1 MKYQHTAL
9 KPDTEHSQSQHL
21 GIRLAV
27 EHMNDGIRKH
37 EDYRTDSNRSKHS
50 DGTAEYVAFP
60 DTFPRFRSPVKSYNR
75 LISLSE
81 SQYNGKRE
89 SMTRFATDSAA
100 RAAVE

>member
-60 DTFPRFRSPVKSYNR
+60 DIVSTLSLPQLNPTTGCIPVR
-75 LISLSE
+75 IP
-81 SQYNGKRE
+81 
-89 SMTRFATDSAA
+89 
-100 RAAVE
+100 V

>member
-60 DTFPRFRSPVKSYNR
+60 DTFQFEALFHTIYRYETVNYGLHLLLYP
-75 LISLSE
+75 I
-81 SQYNGKRE
+81 Q
-89 SMTRFATDSAA
+89 
-100 RAAVE
+100 